1 MTMVDAMKQSRNRCG
16 QMTYL
21 LSHAFIIVYLSW
33 ALLPTLLS
41 STSSAAADLV
51 IEQRDDKHQH
61 HSPIWISNFWAAYIP
76 TYLALLFLFVP
87 PLYMGLNMKS
97 VPPEDDIDWIWDTR
111 SNTNNSNCSRQDYDS
126 LTTLTAAT
134 TSTAGNRTND
144 DGNGLTIEYSLPE
157 ICDVDVRMI
166 NSRVHRIL
174 TKANENNI
182 ISSAEAEMET
192 Q

>member
-1 MTMVDAMKQSRNRCG
+1 
-16 QMTYL
+16 MTYL

-41 STSSAAADLV
+41 STSSSAAADLV

-111 SNTNNSNCSRQDYDS
+111 SNTNSNCSLQHYE
-126 LTTLTAAT
+126 
-134 TSTAGNRTND
+134 TSTTVT
-144 DGNGLTIEYSLPE
+144 DGNGLTKDYSLPE
-157 ICDVDVRMI
+157 VCDVDVRMI

-174 TKANENNI
+174 TNANENNI
-182 ISSAEAEMET
+182 ISSDEAEMEI